1 MRPKLALDTLLTTLL
16 VGLSLTA
23 IQGQTTC
30 KNGLGRVL
38 YERLPNQQLQ
48 GYDDDVV
55 RDTAPPFRVLE
66 KCQDLCLRD
75 RTGTNNMVRTC
86 TSFDFQPG
94 SRITSFGGSSEYEES
109 LCYLTSEQAGPEG
122 IGSLML
128 VPNSVHFNEIC
139 LTSSRPERECPSR
152 RYVFERHPRKKL
164 KLPIS
169 DIKEIT
175 AANRSD
181 CEDKCLNEFSFV
193 CRSANFDSTMRS
205 CTLSRFTRRTHPEL
219 MEDDPNSDY
228 LENTCLNA
236 ERRCDGLAVFVKE
249 ENKRLGGPFEVDI
262 FNNMTLEECQTMCLR
277 AEKYFCRS
285 VEFDDQ
291 SKQCILS
298 EEDSISQKDDISI
311 SSSPTHHFYDLVC
324 LDNQRANDYPDNSV
338 TSHLFS
344 SGRRP
349 DTAFQRYRNS
359 RLGGEFHSEITG
371 RSLSECLDECLRQ
384 TSFQCRSAV
393 YSDRFRTCRLSRYN
407 QKDGMRIIYDADYDY
422 YENLM
427 LNVVG
432 GGGADGDAGHSGSAG
447 DGKRPGDQSGSNWR
461 QPNKHDDRYGSAGST
476 AGGGGSHGVAVTGA
490 GGSRLPAGE
499 GIDYG
504 RPYDRYPDFAA
515 NEYADRY
522 PYGGAGAGVGVGGD
536 RDRDRDRDRYPPD
549 RYGQAGGSRYPSGGG
564 DGMGYGRPYDRYP
577 DDYDRYPTGASGD
590 RDRDRDRDRE
600 RYPGDRERDRE
611 RYPGDRERD
620 RDRDRFADRYP
631 PPDRYA
637 DRYGDRRYPDRDR
650 ERDRDRLPFR
660 PLPYPGIN
668 DNTLPSDLPHT
679 RPYPTDD
686 DAPFRPYGY
695 GGSRYGDNR
704 YDSRYPPRYPPPSRE
719 RDPIGGY
726 TGRDAPDSIFP
737 DRRYRPSSMDPA
749 RYPYVP
755 DSRGPPG
762 RYDDIVHSA
771 RRPEPESAKRYPPAP
786 IAPTGSASKYASTP
800 NRFPVGNDRYPMDIY
815 KYGNRLGPSDLGRR
829 PGLDRPPPF
838 YDYDYEER
846 YGDRYGPYDREY
858 DGPPGRRPPVGGPY
872 GRYDTPFNRPYGGGV
887 GNGLD
892 DRPIPLPGIG
902 LSHPPTAYGG
912 SGGHVGGV
920 GVGIAAGPP
929 RPPITRCEE
938 SDNFKQ
944 IAARHK
950 MRRHFVRRTLVVPSL
965 IQCERECIESRDF
978 VCRSFNYRD
987 TAASSYEDRDR
998 DRESSNCE
1006 LSDRDSRELDI
1017 HDPGTFD
1024 ASNYDFYERSI
1035 GRSDGE
1041 CMDVT
1046 QTCNE
1051 EGMEFTIRTPEGFL
1065 GRIYTYGFY
1074 DRCFFRGNGGTVNVL
1089 RISGPQGYPDCG
1101 TQRYGDTLTNIVVV
1115 QFSDNVQTSRDKRY
1129 NLTCIFRGPGEAV
1142 VSSGYIGAG
1151 SGSPIPIE
1159 YLPAENTLS
1168 SKVRLSILYQGRPTT
1183 TIAVGDPLTFRLEAQ
1198 DGYNHVTDIFAT
1210 NVVARDPYSG
1220 RSIQLI
1226 DRFGCPVDP
1235 FVFPELDKLRDG
1247 DTLEAR
1253 FNAFKIP
1260 ESNFLVFEATVRSC
1274 REGCQ
1279 PAYCPGPAG
1288 RQEPSFGRRRRSL
1301 NITDMAE
1308 LEPVSE
1314 DGSGAQALALE
1325 GIKQLEDAASS
1336 EDVIIVNSTTVSATL
1351 GQSQLNETQTGE
1363 KSKENEEPEQ
1373 VREMIEVFET
1383 REEIEKESYPRKLVA
1398 PVETVC
1404 MTPAEYHGLI
1414 TAIIL
1419 LMILLFSITLVAGL
1433 GYRRYWKSISKN
1445 RLVDRHSPIHS
1456 LGHSHSSIRTHE
1468 RFTEIG
1474 HMPNMTGGG
1483 GGAGGGAN
1491 QSASNRASNAFRT
1504 NMSMFGGSLH
1514 KTFATGNLA
1523 RMCQLP
1529 VINPLRSTGQSSHQ
1543 FEDPSEPIYTDPSL
1557 FERSR
1562 SLRSLTMVDES
1573 EDNQEV

>member
-1 MRPKLALDTLLTTLL
+1 MRSKRGLHVLLTALV
-16 VGLSLTA
+16 VGLCLNE

-75 RTGTNNMVRTC
+75 RTGSNNLVRTC

-94 SRITSFGGSSEYEES
+94 SRITSFGGNSEYEES

-432 GGGADGDAGHSGSAG
+432 GGADGDTSGGHGHSGSGSGG

-461 QPNKHDDRYGSAGST
+461 QPNKHDDRYGSGGST
-476 AGGGGSHGVAVTGA
+476 VGGGGVGSHGGTGS
-490 GGSRLPAGE
+490 GGSRLPVGSE
-499 GIDYG
+499 GVDYG
-504 RPYDRYPDFAA
+504 RPYDRYPDYAA
-515 NEYADRY
+515 NDYGSYSRYNLWPLNIHLWHYYLADRY
-522 PYGGAGAGVGVGGD
+522 PYGGGGGS
-536 RDRDRDRDRYPPD
+536 DRDRDRYPPD
-549 RYGQAGGSRYPSGGG
+549 RYGSRYP
-564 DGMGYGRPYDRYP
+564 DGMGPYGRPYDRYP
-577 DDYDRYPTGASGD
+577 DDYDRYPTAGGANGD
-590 RDRDRDRDRE
+590 RDR
-600 RYPGDRERDRE
+600 DRERDRE
-611 RYPGDRERD
+611 RYPGPLTDRDRYPGDRDRERYP
-620 RDRDRFADRYP
+620 DRY

-650 ERDRDRLPFR
+650 DRDRERLPYR

-668 DNTLPSDLPHT
+668 DNSLPSDLPHT

-695 GGSRYGDNR
+695 GGGRYGENR
-704 YDSRYPPRYPPPSRE
+704 YEGRYPPPRFPPGRE
-719 RDPIGGY
+719 RDPVGGY

-737 DRRYRPSSMDPA
+737 DRRYRPSSMDSP
-749 RYPYVP
+749 RYPYLP

-771 RRPEPESAKRYPPAP
+771 RRPEPDSAKRYPPAP

-800 NRFPVGNDRYPMDIY
+800 NRFPVGSDRYPIDIY
-815 KYGNRLGPSDLGRR
+815 KYGNRPGPNDLGGRR
-829 PGLDRPPPF
+829 PGLERPPPPF

-872 GRYDTPFNRPYGGGV
+872 GRYDTPFNRPYGGG
-887 GNGLD
+887 NGLD
-892 DRPIPLPGIG
+892 DRPLPLPGLG
-902 LSHPPTAYGG
+902 LSHPPTPYGG
-912 SGGHVGGV
+912 GGGHVGLGIGV
-920 GVGIAAGPP
+920 NSGPP

-950 MRRHFVRRTLVVPSL
+950 MRRHFVRRSLIVPSL

-998 DRESSNCE
+998 DRDRESPNCE

-1017 HDPGTFD
+1017 HDPGSFD

-1035 GRSDGE
+1035 GRSGDGE

-1301 NITDMAE
+1301 NVTE
-1308 LEPVSE
+1308 ESTEPE
-1314 DGSGAQALALE
+1314 ALALE
-1325 GIKQLEDAASS
+1325 GGGVNQLETD
-1336 EDVIIVNSTTVSATL
+1336 EVTVVNSTTVSATM
-1351 GQSQLNETQTGE
+1351 GQASLNETQVGE
-1363 KSKENEEPEQ
+1363 KSKEAEEPEQ

-1474 HMPNMTGGG
+1474 HMPNLSGSGGG
-1483 GGAGGGAN
+1483 GGGSASGGTGGGAN

-1529 VINPLRSTGQSSHQ
+1529 VINPMRSAAHGHQ

-1562 SLRSLTMVDES
+1562 QV
-1573 EDNQEV
+1573 